1 MKQLLILQG
10 LFLVVFVLLGNGLR
24 SIATMTVSVSQGEFA
39 SFLNISVDKTG
50 VLIEI
55 LLGGAVMALAVAP
68 FLINP
73 RSARRIA
80 TIAAISA
87 AICYGII
94 GLTMRINP
102 QLLTREIV
110 VIACFALGG
119 FSVAFFAPLAQ
130 LSIASVENEREKV
143 RLMTVWTAAQP
154 VAFLLAPQLVKYVAF
169 DIGTDNYFL
178 ILAVVPLLF
187 LAMVPWVFGPAN
199 KHPVGAGTAV
209 PWILIGGFLLAVLA
223 FEAWTA
229 SNSFTGIGSI
239 PSLALMVA
247 FVVVAVVVTLKGR
260 PALASA
266 SKLPTTGISLLV
278 LLFVLQIPTTGLY
291 DTAYLVRHLC
301 SSELISDRAT
311 LGAACQIF
319 AVFAGGW
326 LLVRRPSLEAP
337 MIALSVLAL
346 LIGSVAVAFYPYQG
360 EGVWLFY
367 ASKVVSSLGMG
378 AVTSIIVSR
387 VVAASQGNKV
397 IMLAPAFVIMFGT
410 EVGIELLEIVF
421 QSAKLAGT
429 DDVGAYQAIFI
440 VQIISVLLAFGLVAE
455 RCFRMLLERQG
466 DRHRARSAAA

>member
-10 LFLVVFVLLGNGLR
+10 MFLVIFVLLGNGLR
-24 SIATMTVSVSQGEFA
+24 SVATMTVSVSQGEFA

-73 RSARRIA
+73 RSTRRIA
-80 TIAAISA
+80 TYAAIAA
-87 AICYGII
+87 AICYAAI
-94 GLTMRINP
+94 GLTIRVNP
-102 QLLTREIV
+102 QLLTREII

-130 LSIASVENEREKV
+130 LSIASVDSDQQKT

-178 ILAVVPLLF
+178 ILAVVPLVF
-187 LAMVPWVFGPAN
+187 LAMVPWVFGPAD
-199 KHPVGAGTAV
+199 KQPVGAGTSV
-209 PWILIGGFLLAVLA
+209 PWKLIGGFLLAVLA

-229 SNSFTGIGSI
+229 SNSFTSI
-239 PSLALMVA
+239 ASLPSVLLMALFILVATGVA
-247 FVVVAVVVTLKGR
+247 FSSRSV
-260 PALASA
+260 LASA
-266 SKLPTTGISLLV
+266 PKLPTAAISLLV

-319 AVFAGGW
+319 AVFAAGW
-326 LLVRRPSLEAP
+326 LLVRRPSLETP
-337 MIALSVLAL
+337 IIALSVLVL
-346 LIGSVAVAFYPYQG
+346 LIGAVAVAFYPYQG
-360 EGVWLFY
+360 DQVWLFY

-387 VVAASQGNKV
+387 VVSASQGNKI
-397 IMLAPAFVIMFGT
+397 IMLAPAFIIMFGT

-421 QSAKLAGT
+421 QSAKMAGS
-429 DDVGAYQAIFI
+429 DDIGAYQAIFAA
-440 VQIISVLLAFGLVAE
+440 QIIAVLLAFGFFAE
-455 RCFRMLLERQG
+455 HWFRLLLQ
-466 DRHRARSAAA
+466 RHSDVQRKSSAAV